1 VHDLPRQLSV
11 RELAELF
18 EGETALVRRLAAE
31 EDPLATAPAVARALP
46 DREKVKALR
55 AHPAIG
61 ASTPSARSAA
71 EQGAG
76 GDPAVLDEL
85 AALNKAYEEKFGF
98 RFVVFVDGRPKH
110 ELLPIL
116 RRRIRRTRA
125 EELETGLDELVEIA
139 RARWRAR

>member
-1 VHDLPRQLSV
+1 MHDLPRQLSV

-31 EDPLATAPAVARALP
+31 EDPLTAAPAVARALP
-46 DREKVKALR
+46 DREKIEALR
-55 AHPAIG
+55 AHPEIG

-116 RRRIRRTRA
+116 RRRIQRTRA

>member
-1 VHDLPRQLSV
+1 MHDLPRQLSV
-11 RELAELF
+11 QELSELF

-31 EDPLATAPAVARALP
+31 DDPLAAAPAVARSLA
-46 DREKVKALR
+46 DREKVEALL

-61 ASTPSARSAA
+61 APMLSAHSAA

-76 GDPAVLDEL
+76 DDPAVLDEL
-85 AALNKAYEEKFGF
+85 AALNKTYEQKFGF
-98 RFVVFVDGRPKH
+98 RFVVFVDGRSKR
-110 ELLPIL
+110 ELLPVL
-116 RRRIRRTRA
+116 RRRIGRTRA